1 MRGRWHPSLG
11 REPNDDELDR
21 LMGLDVERI
30 EFEEVP
36 VKIQSRWFDRSHLS
50 AEERALLGDYGPLNW
65 RPDGL

>member
-1 MRGRWHPSLG
+1 MRRWHPSLG
-11 REPNDDELDR
+11 REPSADELAGM
-21 LMGLDVERI
+21 MGLDVEKI

-36 VKIQSRWFDRSHLS
+36 VKIQSRWFDRPHLS

>member
-11 REPNDDELDR
+11 REPSADELDR

-30 EFEEVP
+30 EFEEAP
-36 VKIQSRWFDRSHLS
+36 VKIRDSWLS
-50 AEERALLGDYGPLNW
+50 AEERALLGDWGPLSW